1 MFTCNN
7 MLELY
12 KTTCVSMYFVELPR
26 ANPYKNKHV
35 TKRQIL
41 FNILMNK
48 KAYDI
53 INKMKILEKM

>member
-1 MFTCNN
+1 
-7 MLELY
+7 MLEIY

-35 TKRQIL
+35 TKRQII